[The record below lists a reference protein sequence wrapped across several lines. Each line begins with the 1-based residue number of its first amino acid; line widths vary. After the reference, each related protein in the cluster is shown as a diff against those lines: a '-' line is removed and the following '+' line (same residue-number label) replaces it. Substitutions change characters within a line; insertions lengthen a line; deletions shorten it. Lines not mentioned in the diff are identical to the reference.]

1 MIDILAV
8 ALKGWKDLL
17 FAEMKG
23 VSPVDVPI
31 LEQTNIGIAAVVF
44 LFEDAIIEA
53 GIDHE

>member
-1 MIDILAV
+1 
-8 ALKGWKDLL
+8 
-17 FAEMKG
+17 MKG